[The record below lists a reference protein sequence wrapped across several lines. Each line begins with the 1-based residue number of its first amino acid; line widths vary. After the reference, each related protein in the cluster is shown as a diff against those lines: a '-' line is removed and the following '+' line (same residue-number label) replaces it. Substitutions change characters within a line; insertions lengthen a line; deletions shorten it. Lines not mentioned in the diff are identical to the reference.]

1 MRKFFTSLVACAL
14 LVVSGGFASAQQS
27 LSKAEQDAIKNEVLP
42 AVFEQIKEQA
52 GIDILGWANPQLS
65 NASIS
70 GFPVFDSGNVLRS
83 GGSKTITLQP
93 DSIIVTLPS
102 SMPQFVA
109 TLLGGGYV
117 KVTFAGYDK
126 KEIPVPVGDYMMEL
140 NLPAQIKVASP
151 KMDLFTLNF
160 DSKLGE
166 GKKLPF
172 TMKVDMTVDNPLL
185 QGVFEDKKLDL
196 ISLVVEPDKEAN
208 INAKLNL
215 EAGLKMLAG
224 MLEKMAGSKV
234 DLPDAFLLKVNLTEL
249 LLNSKVPCSLFAVE
263 GEITLPLGDAVIGL
277 NLTAG
282 FPLSYVEVTKYEKGK
297 ADEWIKL
304 WMEKVDTDSKNIEHL
319 NVHKYKYKNA
329 EKKDSTYQC
338 STAIIAT
345 KNLVTKMPT
354 LLSKNIAQSL
364 VTNVANQMLS
374 TQEYLVGN
382 LSIYHYDKEKL
393 PAVIEPVFEADLSI
407 AMGDKGEQYVKI
419 KMTEHDEDGNDITYV
434 KLSFMGE
441 KKEMVKVD
449 IIPDEETNPA
459 LVTAY
464 ISSNIYGVAT
474 NNEKIEAPSWTIIPA
489 REGIRVQNI
498 DKATYQI
505 VSMTGA
511 TVSAGTIAGDVVI
524 PTSSLVRGKYIFVV
538 KANGIQQAVKF
549 IH

>member
-65 NASIS
+65 DASIS

-109 TLLGGGYV
+109 TMLGGGYV

-126 KEIPVPVGDYMMEL
+126 KEIPVGDYMMEL

-166 GKKLPF
+166 GGKLPF

-196 ISLVVEPDKEAN
+196 ISLVVEHKEAN
-208 INAKLNL
+208 FNAKLSL
-215 EAGLKMLAG
+215 EAGLKKLAG
-224 MLEKMAGSKV
+224 MLENMLKSKV
-234 DLPDAFLLKVNLTEL
+234 DLPDAFLLTVKLTEL
-249 LLNSKVPCSLFAVE
+249 DNFRVPCSLFAVA
-263 GEITLPLGDAVIGL
+263 GEKTLPLGDAVIGL

-282 FPLSYVEVTKYEKGK
+282 FPLSYVEVTKNEKGK

-304 WMEKVDTDSKNIEHL
+304 WMAKVDTDSKNSERL
-319 NVHKYKYKNA
+319 DVHKYKYKDA
-329 EKKDSTYQC
+329 EKKDSTYEC
-338 STAIIAT
+338 STAIVAS
-345 KNLVTKMPT
+345 KNLVAKMPT

-382 LSIYHYDKEKL
+382 LSIFHYDKEKL
-393 PAVIEPVFEADLSI
+393 PEVVKPVFEADLSI
-407 AMGDKGEQYVKI
+407 AMGDKGVQYVKI

-464 ISSNIYGVAT
+464 ISSNVYGVAT

>member
-65 NASIS
+65 DASIS

-102 SMPQFVA
+102 SVPQSVA
-109 TLLGGGYV
+109 TLLGGRYV

-126 KEIPVPVGDYMMEL
+126 KEISVGNYMMEL

-151 KMDLFTLNF
+151 TIKDLLTLNF

-166 GKKLPF
+166 GKNLPF
-172 TMKVDMTVDNPLL
+172 TMKVDMSLL
-185 QGVFEDKKLDL
+185 GGEKMDL

-208 INAKLNL
+208 INAKLSL

-249 LLNSKVPCSLFAVE
+249 LLNSKVPCSLFAVAE
-263 GEITLPLGDAVIGL
+263 EITLPLGDAVIGL
-277 NLTAG
+277 NLTGG
-282 FPLSYVEVTKYEKGK
+282 FPLNYVEVTKYEKDK

-304 WMEKVDTDSKNIEHL
+304 WMAKVDTDSKNIERL
-319 NVHKYKYKNA
+319 DVHKYKYKDA
-329 EKKDSTYQC
+329 EMKDSTYQC

-345 KNLVTKMPT
+345 KNLVTQMPT

-382 LSIYHYDKEKL
+382 LSIFHYDKEKL
-393 PAVIEPVFEADLSI
+393 PEVVKPVFEADLSI
-407 AMGDKGEQYVKI
+407 AMGDKGVQYVKI

-464 ISSNIYGVAT
+464 ISSNVYGVAT

>member
-65 NASIS
+65 DASIS

-93 DSIIVTLPS
+93 DSIIVTLPKEIA
-102 SMPQFVA
+102 SM
-109 TLLGGGYV
+109 LGGYV

-126 KEIPVPVGDYMMEL
+126 KEIPVPVGNYMMEL

-172 TMKVDMTVDNPLL
+172 TMKVDMTVDNSLL
-185 QGVFEDKKLDL
+185 QGVFKNKKLDL
-196 ISLVVEPDKEAN
+196 ISLVVEQDKEAN
-208 INAKLNL
+208 FNAKLSL
-215 EAGLKMLAG
+215 EAGLKKLAG
-224 MLEKMAGSKV
+224 MLEKKGESKL

-249 LLNSKVPCSLFAVE
+249 LLNSKVPCSLFAVAR
-263 GEITLPLGDAVIGL
+263 EITLPLGDAVIGL
-277 NLTAG
+277 NLTNG

-304 WMEKVDTDSKNIEHL
+304 WMEKVDTDSKNSERL
-319 NVHKYKYKNA
+319 DVHKYKYKDA

-338 STAIIAT
+338 STAIVAS
-345 KNLVTKMPT
+345 KNLVAKMPT

-374 TQEYLVGN
+374 TQESLVGN
-382 LSIYHYDKEKL
+382 LSIFHYDKEKL
-393 PAVIEPVFEADLSI
+393 PEVVKPVFEADLFT
-407 AMGDKGEQYVKI
+407 AMGDNGVQYVKI
-419 KMTEHDEDGNDITYV
+419 KMTEYDEDGNDITYV

-464 ISSNIYGVAT
+464 ISSNVYGVAT

>member
-65 NASIS
+65 DASIS

-102 SMPQFVA
+102 SVPQVVA

-126 KEIPVPVGDYMMEL
+126 KEIPVGDYMMEL

-196 ISLVVEPDKEAN
+196 ISLVVEQDKEAN
-208 INAKLNL
+208 FNAKLSL
-215 EAGLKMLAG
+215 EAGLKKLAG
-224 MLEKMAGSKV
+224 MLENMLKSKV
-234 DLPDAFLLKVNLTEL
+234 DLPDAFLLTVKLTEL
-249 LLNSKVPCSLFAVE
+249 DNFRVPCSLFAVA

-304 WMEKVDTDSKNIEHL
+304 WMAKVDTDSKNIERL
-319 NVHKYKYKNA
+319 DVHKYKYKDA
-329 EKKDSTYQC
+329 EMKDSTYQC

-345 KNLVTKMPT
+345 KNLVAKMPT

-364 VTNVANQMLS
+364 VANVANQMLS
-374 TQEYLVGN
+374 TQEYFPVGN
-382 LSIYHYDKEKL
+382 LSIKHYDKEKD
-393 PAVIEPVFEADLSI
+393 PEVGKPVFDADLSV
-407 AMGDKGEQYVKI
+407 AMGDKGVQYVKV
-419 KMTEHDEDGNDITYV
+419 KMTEYDEDGNDITYV

-464 ISSNIYGVAT
+464 ISSNVYGVAT

>member
-65 NASIS
+65 DASIS

-102 SMPQFVA
+102 SVPQSVA

-117 KVTFAGYDK
+117 KVTFADYDK
-126 KEIPVPVGDYMMEL
+126 KEISVGNYMMEL

-151 KMDLFTLNF
+151 TIKDLLTLNF

-166 GKKLPF
+166 GKNLPF
-172 TMKVDMTVDNPLL
+172 TMKVDMSLL
-185 QGVFEDKKLDL
+185 GGEKMDL

-304 WMEKVDTDSKNIEHL
+304 WMEKIDTDSKNIEHL

-419 KMTEHDEDGNDITYV
+419 KMTEYDEDGNDITYV

>member
-65 NASIS
+65 DASIS

-102 SMPQFVA
+102 SVPQSVA
-109 TLLGGGYV
+109 TLLGGRYV

-126 KEIPVPVGDYMMEL
+126 KEISVGNYMMEL

-151 KMDLFTLNF
+151 TIKNLLTLNF

-166 GKKLPF
+166 GKTLPF
-172 TMKVDMTVDNPLL
+172 TMKVDMSLL
-185 QGVFEDKKLDL
+185 GGEKMDL

-224 MLEKMAGSKV
+224 MLEKMAGSKL
-234 DLPDAFLLKVNLTEL
+234 DLPDAFLLSVKLTEL
-249 LLNSKVPCSLFAVE
+249 DNFRVPCSLFAE
-263 GEITLPLGDAVIGL
+263 KEENTLPLGDAVIGL

-282 FPLSYVEVTKYEKGK
+282 FPLSYVEVTKYEMGK
-297 ADEWIKL
+297 PDEWIKL
-304 WMEKVDTDSKNIEHL
+304 WMEKVDTTSKNIEHL
-319 NVHKYKYKNA
+319 NVHKYKYKDA

-364 VTNVANQMLS
+364 VTNVANEMLS
-374 TQEYLVGN
+374 TKDLLLGN

-464 ISSNIYGVAT
+464 ISSNVYGVAT

-511 TVSAGTIAGDVVI
+511 TVSAGTIAGDVII